1 MKTSNP
7 EWWPFR
13 NLKGSNN
20 FNNPLPINPFRNLGG
35 NNPSPSLPPANLF
48 DNIGGSNS
56 SSNYNNPLTEGLD

>member
-1 MKTSNP
+1 
-7 EWWPFR
+7 
-13 NLKGSNN
+13 LKGSNN